1 MSRGPD
7 SAGAVPPP
15 GRFRQIST
23 RNGKI
28 RRALN
33 ARPRAHGQNLPLL
46 WSQNLLASDC
56 RTLARLEGVA
66 VLRGNTFGIGTHGG
80 VMARAIFGS
89 FQRASRPE
97 LLDPYRGLGGGG
109 TPMSS
114 PLPPLH

>member
-80 VMARAIFGS
+80 CHGEGHFRIVSARIAAGV
-89 FQRASRPE
+89 A
-97 LLDPYRGLGGGG
+97 G
-109 TPMSS
+109 
-114 PLPPLH
+114 PLPRIGRGRDTYV